1 MARSVMHNPWW
12 IPPFLGRVPANLGAP
27 QLRLLAMVAL
37 ALLFEEYDS
46 AMLISALKHI
56 ARDLGMAD
64 QDLGLYLGLIRLGAL
79 PAFFCV
85 PLADRFGRRPVFLAS
100 TVALGVITFGTAFVT
115 TPVEFVVLQA
125 LTRTFFVTGTAVAF
139 VIVTEEF
146 PAEHRGWGMGML
158 AALGSMGHGLAAVL
172 FSQIER
178 LPFGWRALYVV
189 GVIPVLCLPAFLRR
203 VPETKRF
210 TDLRAGF
217 AAGAVTVLAGVVGP
231 MRLLFATH
239 PWRALGLAVCGFLVA
254 AATLPSFQFSGFYT
268 LEKLGW
274 KPGHYSAMVIAGGAV
289 GIIGNVAAGRLGD
302 TFGRKAVGFVLLALF
317 PVASFLFYR
326 AGSWVVAVA
335 WVPLVFCFMGG
346 RVVLKALSTE
356 LFQTSFR
363 SAAAGLFAVM
373 EAMGAVAGMF
383 AVYLYKTEDV
393 LRLARVV
400 PFVAL
405 LVVGAAFLLLLF
417 PETKQR
423 ELEEIAAF

>member
-1 MARSVMHNPWW
+1 
-12 IPPFLGRVPANLGAP
+12 
-27 QLRLLAMVAL
+27 
-37 ALLFEEYDS
+37 
-46 AMLISALKHI
+46 MLISALKHI

-64 QDLGLYLGLIRLGAL
+64 QDLGLYLGLIRVGAL

-100 TVALGVITFGTAFVT
+100 TMALGVLTFGTAFVT
-115 TPVEFVVLQA
+115 TPTQFVVLQA

-158 AALGSMGHGLAAVL
+158 AALGSMGHGLSAIL

-189 GVIPVLCLPAFLRR
+189 GIIPVLCLPAFLRR

-210 TDLRAGF
+210 TDTRAGF
-217 AAGAVTVLAGVVGP
+217 VGQSGRRPAPAHLAAGPVTVFASVVGP
-231 MRLLFATH
+231 LRLLFATH
-239 PWRALGLAVCGFLVA
+239 PLRALGLAACGFLVA
-254 AATLPSFQFSGFYT
+254 AAALPSFQFSGFYT

-274 KPGHYSAMVIAGGAV
+274 SPGHYSGMVIAGGAV
-289 GIIGNVAAGRLGD
+289 GIIGNIAAGRLGD
-302 TFGRKAVGFVLLALF
+302 IFGRKAVGFVMLALF
-317 PVASFLFYR
+317 PLASFLFYR
-326 AGSWVVAVA
+326 GSSWVVAVA

-383 AVYLYKTEDV
+383 AIYLYKTEDA

-405 LVVGAAFLLLLF
+405 VVVGAAFLLLLF

-423 ELEEIAAF
+423 ELEEIAAY

>member
-1 MARSVMHNPWW
+1 MSRPRNPWW
-12 IPPFLGRVPANLGAP
+12 IPPFLGRVPGNLGEP

-64 QDLGLYLGLIRLGAL
+64 QDLGLHLGLIRLGAL

-85 PLADRFGRRPVFLAS
+85 PLADRFGRRPVFIAS
-100 TVALGVITFGTAFVT
+100 TVALGVLTFGTAFVM
-115 TPVEFVVLQA
+115 TPTQFVVLQA

-146 PAEHRGWGMGML
+146 PAQHRGWGMGML
-158 AALGSMGHGLAAVL
+158 AALGSMGHGLSAML

-178 LPFGWRALYVV
+178 LPFGWRSLYVV
-189 GVIPVLCLPAFLRR
+189 GIVPVLFLPAFLRR

-210 TDLRAGF
+210 SDMKAGF
-217 AAGAVTVLAGVVGP
+217 AAGPATVFASVVEP
-231 MRLLFATH
+231 MRMLFATH
-239 PWRALGLAVCGFLVA
+239 PLRALGLAACGFLVA

-274 KPGHYSAMVIAGGAV
+274 KPGHYSGMVIAGGAV
-289 GIIGNVAAGRLGD
+289 GIIGNIAAGRLGD
-302 TFGRKAVGFVLLALF
+302 IFGRKAVGFVMLALF
-317 PVASFLFYR
+317 PLASFLFYR
-326 AGSWVVAVA
+326 GSSWVVAVA

-346 RVVLKALSTE
+346 RVMLKALSTE

-383 AVYLYKTEDV
+383 AIYLYDTEDV
-393 LRLARVV
+393 LRLARIV

-423 ELEEIAAF
+423 ELEEIAAH